1 MYQFRTG
8 LMNKLNDLF
17 LPDDY
22 GKVKTERSNV
32 TFYNNVAQCVLH
44 FNDGRYKIVSGTEA
58 GELLAVNVVKY
69 DKTGLDLVEQVLK
82 HYKYAVSIDDLSE
95 RCGYGSTK
103 TFTRHFKQKFHVTP
117 KQWLLLIKKN
127 ELLHYLEHT
136 DIAFGKIA
144 SITGFN
150 GVSHLYSF
158 CRNKIG
164 SSPTEIRR
172 EAVKLQAVSKTLLSS
187 NNT

>member
-1 MYQFRTG
+1 MTRTIFPEPYDVPRQEDPE
-8 LMNKLNDLF
+8 NN
-17 LPDDY
+17 
-22 GKVKTERSNV
+22 
-32 TFYNNVAQCVLH
+32 FYNDVTQCVLH
-44 FNDGRYKIVSGTEA
+44 FNDGRYKIVSSAEA
-58 GELLAVNVVKY
+58 GELLAINVVKY
-69 DKTGLDLVEQVLK
+69 DKTGLDLIERVLK
-82 HYKYAVSIDDLSE
+82 HYKHAVSIDDLSE

-127 ELLHYLEHT
+127 EVIHYLEHT
-136 DIAFGKIA
+136 DIPFGEIA

-172 EAVKLQAVSKTLLSS
+172 EAVKLRAASKTSLSS